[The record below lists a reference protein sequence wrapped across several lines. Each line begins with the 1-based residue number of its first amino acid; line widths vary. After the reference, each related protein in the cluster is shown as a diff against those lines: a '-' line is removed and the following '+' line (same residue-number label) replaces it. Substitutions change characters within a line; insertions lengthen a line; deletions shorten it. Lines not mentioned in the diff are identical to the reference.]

1 MINNKLIHIRDPF
14 KAMDKAFANMDD
26 AFANMDTMWLHLFN
40 QPTSTLKKMT
50 DNGISVIGRPHNV
63 ITLKDKDGK
72 TIGNKIEVVTTPFKK
87 DEVSV
92 DITNGML
99 NVKCETVKKDEV
111 ADEED
116 IAIKEYEIHH
126 GISSQTVSFQLKLS
140 DKVDI
145 DAITAK
151 NEDGILTIELP
162 FIKEDE
168 KKDDEVRKITVL

>member
-1 MINNKLIHIRDPF
+1 MMNNKLIQIRDPF
-14 KAMDKAFANMDD
+14 KAMDE

-92 DITNGML
+92 DITNGIL

>member
-1 MINNKLIHIRDPF
+1 MINNNLIHIRDPF
-14 KAMDKAFANMDD
+14 KAMDD

-63 ITLKDKDGK
+63 IALKDKDGK
-72 TIGNKIEVVTTPFKK
+72 VIGNKIEIVTTPFKK

-92 DITNGML
+92 NITTKGML
-99 NVKCETVKKDEV
+99 NVKCEKKENICDV
-111 ADEED
+111 ADED
-116 IAIKEYEIHH
+116 LAIKEYEIHH

-140 DKVDI
+140 EKVDW

-162 FIKEDE
+162 FIMKDE
-168 KKDDEVRKITVL
+168 TLEEVKQITVL

>member
-1 MINNKLIHIRDPF
+1 MINNNLIHIRDPF
-14 KAMDKAFANMDD
+14 KAMDD

-63 ITLKDKDGK
+63 IALKDKDGK
-72 TIGNKIEVVTTPFKK
+72 VIGNKIEIVTTPFKK
-87 DEVSV
+87 NEVSV
-92 DITNGML
+92 NITTKGIL
-99 NVKCETVKKDEV
+99 NVKCETIKKDEV
-111 ADEED
+111 DEED
-116 IAIKEYEIHH
+116 LAIKEYEIHH

-140 DKVDI
+140 EKVDW

-162 FIKEDE
+162 FIMKDE
-168 KKDDEVRKITVL
+168 TLEEVKQITVL